1 MQTASPTQT
10 TTRPILQVAQLSV
23 TFPSPQ
29 GGLGALS
36 DISFQMDAGEFV
48 CVLGPSGCGKST
60 LLRVLS
66 GLLAPTTG
74 QVRLRGSPLDG
85 PSADTGVVFQ
95 KTNLMPWRTVL
106 KNITLPLEIQGVDGV
121 SARERAVDLV
131 HLVGLEGFED
141 SYPDEL
147 SGGMAQRVAIARA
160 LIHDPAILL
169 LDEPFG
175 ALDALTRERMNLELL
190 RIWEA
195 RRKTVLMVTHNIQEA
210 ILLSDRVMV
219 MTERP
224 GRIILD
230 LPVTLPRPRSQEQVY
245 DRAFTDLSRC
255 IRESIREQSV
265 PCDRNRVFKD
275 QKPGFSI
282 HPEATTYD

>member
-1 MQTASPTQT
+1 ML
-10 TTRPILQVAQLSV
+10 TRLPSRLSSESILHAQHVSV

-29 GGLGALS
+29 GGLGALG
-36 DISFQMDAGEFV
+36 DVSFEIHHGEFV

-60 LLRVLS
+60 LLRVLG
-66 GLLAPTTG
+66 GLLVPTTG
-74 QVRLRGSPLDG
+74 QVHLHGTPLDG
-85 PSADTGVVFQ
+85 PSGDVGLVFQ

-106 KNITLPLEIQGVDGV
+106 RNVTLPLEIQGTNG
-121 SARERAVDLV
+121 AEAWERAVDLI
-131 HLVGLEGFED
+131 HLVGLEGFEH

-160 LIHDPAILL
+160 LIHDPMILL

-230 LPVTLPRPRSQEQVY
+230 LPVTLPRPRSQELVY
-245 DRAFTDLSRC
+245 DGLFISLSRC
-255 IRESIREQSV
+255 IRESIREQRA
-265 PCDRNRVFKD
+265 CR
-275 QKPGFSI
+275 
-282 HPEATTYD
+282 